1 MAITFKKV
9 GTKLVPL
16 KKVAAPVKGY
26 KETVSKLSKFA
37 SGGGGKKK

>member
-9 GTKLVPL
+9 GSKLVPL

-26 KETVSKLSKFA
+26 SATVSKLSKFA
-37 SGGGGKKK
+37 GGGKKK